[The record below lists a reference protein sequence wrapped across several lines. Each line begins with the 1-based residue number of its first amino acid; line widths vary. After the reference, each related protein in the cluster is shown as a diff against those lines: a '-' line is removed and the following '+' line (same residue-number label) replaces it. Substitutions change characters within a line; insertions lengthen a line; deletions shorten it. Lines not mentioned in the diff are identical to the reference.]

1 MILLEQTHVFYN
13 RQEPIEPT
21 PIILGVA
28 TPITV
33 RTLLTV
39 QLQFTLCSNKL
50 IGYLKKD
57 SLFIILSVKTSI
69 ILVYF
74 SLF

>member
-33 RTLLTV
+33 
-39 QLQFTLCSNKL
+39 
-50 IGYLKKD
+50 
-57 SLFIILSVKTSI
+57 
-69 ILVYF
+69 
-74 SLF
+74 

>member
-1 MILLEQTHVFYN
+1 MIGLTVTFRDMILFEQTHVFYN
-13 RQEPIEPT
+13 RQGPIEPT

-39 QLQFTLCSNKL
+39 QLQFITLL
-50 IGYLKKD
+50 
-57 SLFIILSVKTSI
+57 
-69 ILVYF
+69 
-74 SLF
+74 